1 MGGTIRRVAYD
12 GETADLVADYFE
24 TTARLAPYTLPG
36 ATVHQITVPGKD
48 GRPSVLVTLWPSLRR
63 VDAVSAGAT
72 VVVGGI
78 VAVEFVPGVEV
89 TFRKDGGGY
98 LILTLG
104 GKVIVRA

>member
-1 MGGTIRRVAYD
+1 MAGTIRRVAYD
-12 GETADLVADYFE
+12 GETADLVADFFA

-48 GRPSVLVTLWPSLRR
+48 GRPSVLLTLWPSLRR
-63 VDAVSAGAT
+63 ADAVSAGAT

-89 TFRKDGGGY
+89 TFRKEGGGY
-98 LILTLG
+98 LIVTLG